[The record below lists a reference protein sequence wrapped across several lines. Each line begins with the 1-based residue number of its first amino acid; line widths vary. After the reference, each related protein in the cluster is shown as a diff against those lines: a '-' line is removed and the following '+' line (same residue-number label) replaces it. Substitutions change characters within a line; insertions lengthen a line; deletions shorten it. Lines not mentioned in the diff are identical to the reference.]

1 MSIILRTL
9 ALVLL
14 LCGVAQATN
23 NIGISSN
30 PPKPPDLPMR
40 GMVLPANLPN
50 GLLVCKRI
58 EDLKGYFANTSEAGA
73 KKYLAKKYEEDRCW
87 VIREEATVSDY
98 AEVVSDDRGNLRCF
112 MLVLVDLVWEPKK
125 SFFTPWLMRRGVTA
139 ARCRPE

>member
-1 MSIILRTL
+1 MSIILRAL

-23 NIGISSN
+23 NIGIPSN
-30 PPKPPDLPMR
+30 PPKPPDLPMK

-58 EDLKGYFANTSEAGA
+58 EDLKGYYANTSQARA
-73 KKYLAKKYEEDRCW
+73 RKYLEEKYAEDKCW
-87 VIREEATVSDY
+87 VISEEATVSAF
-98 AEVVSDDRGNLRCF
+98 AEVVSDDRGNLRC
-112 MLVLVDLVWEPKK
+112 LIQVLVDMLWEPKQ
-125 SFFTPWLMRRGVTA
+125 SFFTPWLMRQGVTA